1 MRMLRLILAEVGDPR
16 GGGHFSVVA
25 PGSVKENPMVLL
37 VELNISDGLTML
49 NNHNEPV
56 VDAQCEVIRKAGDVE
71 PFPSGKMTYLAP
83 LPLPTPMPPYGPHIG
98 ELNDIYMDFGL
109 GTLEVFSWQVILGGP
124 FSGTFM
130 IAFLYPLIGGFIG
143 LLFGDNWEFIKE
155 VIEGIFFAIYKLALS
170 TGLIALFIGLGVWH
184 HVHKKRLS
192 LIPTRFNRQRREVCF
207 MPEGA
212 TEPVFIPWESLSA
225 WIIEAKGATQ
235 FGIHRQYGM
244 GIGFYQGETLISQEF
259 QCAGLEL
266 AISHWEAIR
275 GYMEYEVNDLKSI
288 QDLQDLQGPDDP
300 PHEGLH
306 TFRNARARMHQQ
318 IREGRRS
325 RLSGFFWYLY
335 HVMTLWTIPNR
346 LVEWEVRRLERI
358 GKQALPEVMRAW
370 SEPLPEEQWA
380 KPSEELLRLSEQVR
394 RMHKRQPHRPITQ
407 IFAEVCRRG

>member
-1 MRMLRLILAEVGDPR
+1 MKINT
-16 GGGHFSVVA
+16 S
-25 PGSVKENPMVLL
+25 K
-37 VELNISDGLTML
+37 GLTML
-49 NNHNEPV
+49 NNHNEPL

-71 PFPSGKMTYLAP
+71 PFPSGKITYLAP
-83 LPLPTPMPPYGPHIG
+83 LPLPTQTPPYRPHIG
-98 ELNDIYMDFGL
+98 VLNSVYMDFGL
-109 GTLEVFSWQVILGGP
+109 GNPQVFMWQMTLGGP

-130 IAFLYPLIGGFIG
+130 IAFLYPLVGGFIG
-143 LLFGDNWEFIKE
+143 LMFGDNWDFIQE
-155 VIEGIFFAIYKLALS
+155 IIEGVFLALYKLALL
-170 TGLIALFIGLGVWH
+170 TGFMALGIGLGVWH

-212 TEPVFIPWESLSA
+212 TEPVFVPWESLCA

-306 TFRNARARMHQQ
+306 TFHNARARMHQQ

-346 LVEWEVRRLERI
+346 LLEWEIRRLERI
-358 GKQALPEVMRAW
+358 GKQAVPEVMRAW
-370 SEPLPEEQWA
+370 SEPLPKEQWA
-380 KPSEELLRLSEQVR
+380 KPSEELLRMSELVR
-394 RMHKRQPHRPITQ
+394 QMHRRHPHRPITE
-407 IFAEVCRRG
+407 IFAAAGASRHATRQGA